1 MTHRTGALAYCGAIA
16 ASAALAAGCMF
27 LAPRPEVRP
36 GAFAERTVV
45 FSVEG
50 TPGIA
55 FEGSYGTAAGS
66 IAVRGNVPAQFTVKT
81 RAAAAASFTKTQAEG
96 VLTVRVIVDG
106 REVFVRST
114 SAPYGTVLVTR
125 AFGP

>member
-1 MTHRTGALAYCGAIA
+1 MPRRVAALAIGGAIA
-16 ASAALAAGCMF
+16 ALSALATGCMS

-45 FSVEG
+45 FSIEG
-50 TPGIA
+50 TSGIG
-55 FEGSYGTAAGS
+55 FEGSYGTATGS
-66 IAVRGNVPAQFTVKT
+66 TAVRGRVPAQFTVKT
-81 RAAAAASFTKTQAEG
+81 RVAAAGTFTKTQAEG
-96 VLTVRVIVDG
+96 VLSVRVLVDG
-106 REVFVRST
+106 TEVFARST